1 MPEANYPGSLDA
13 DSNDSLPKTISN
25 TANLNSPNHAEMH
38 GRSNDAIIEL
48 ETKVGTGASTAST
61 GAVFIGTGSGASA
74 WDTSPTFLGD
84 VTVGVDGTGHDV
96 KFFGDSA
103 SHYMLWDQSADAL
116 VLTQDSGIYF
126 YDVGGERIV
135 AAGDGHLTMDA
146 GTTLDFTAPT
156 IDLNASTVVNVDG
169 KTTLKSQSDILT
181 LQDSGATNQS
191 GYIRF
196 NDSGGTRLGYIGYAA
211 NDDIYIKNED
221 ADGDIYIWAA
231 SGRSVAILG
240 NILLGSNESGHDLTL
255 YGATDGKFLLWDAS
269 DNMLELTGVDDTNA
283 LAIHNGNFYLA
294 DDATINGTVDINGAT
309 DIAGDL
315 TLSGGGDGALRF
327 SNAGENSIR
336 IPDNQASAL
345 IIEEHTNAYMTFSTT
360 NGSEAITIYKPQR
373 NESGSSSAP
382 AVSFNGDSDTGMY
395 RASANVIGF
404 AGGLSLATA
413 LPQTST
419 GTYATLRRFSDGRVK
434 ELISSE
440 RFKKDIVDISVS
452 DAYKVLDARPI
463 HFRDKNDDS
472 SAPLEAGLS
481 AESLHDS
488 GWTYAVTYE
497 DDTTTPKGIHY
508 EMLVAPLIKIVK
520 DLNTRLT
527 ALEG

>member
-1 MPEANYPGSLDA
+1 MATSNFPSSLDTTSA
-13 DSNDSLPKTISN
+13 LPASISD
-25 TANLNSPNHAEMH
+25 TASLNSPNHADMH
-38 GRSNDAIIEL
+38 EVTNDAIIEIEEKL
-48 ETKVGTGASTAST
+48 GTGDTTASA
-61 GAVFIGTGSGASA
+61 GAVLIGTGSGASA
-74 WDTSPTFLGD
+74 WDTTPTFLGD
-84 VTVGVDGTGHDV
+84 VTVGVNGTGHDV
-96 KFFGDSA
+96 KFFGDSTD
-103 SHYMLWDQSADAL
+103 HWMLWDQSADGL
-116 VLTQDSGIYF
+116 VLTLDSSIYF
-126 YDVGGERIV
+126 YDVGGENIR
-135 AAGDGHLTMDA
+135 AASNGHLEINA
-146 GTTLDFTAPT
+146 GTTLDLTAPT
-156 IDLNASTVVNVDG
+156 IDLNASTVVNIDG
-169 KTTLKSQSDILT
+169 ELKINAQSDILT

-191 GYIRF
+191 GYIAF

-221 ADGDIYIWAA
+221 ADGDIYLWAA

-269 DNMLELTGVDDTNA
+269 DNMLEITGVDGTNA
-283 LAIHNGNFYLA
+283 LAIHNGNLYLA

-345 IIEEHTNAYMTFSTT
+345 IIEEAGNAYMTFTTT
-360 NGSEAITIYKPQR
+360 NGSEAITMYKPQR
-373 NESGSSSAP
+373 NDYGSSSAP
-382 AVSFNGDSDTGMY
+382 SVSFNGDSDTGMY
-395 RASANVIGF
+395 RYTTNVIGF
-404 AGGLSLATA
+404 VGGLYLHTA

-434 ELISSE
+434 ELTSSE

-488 GWTYAVTYE
+488 GWTYAVTYD

>member
-1 MPEANYPGSLDA
+1 MTLSVNDFTAGDVITASAMNTNFATIEGYVNSSPGLA
-13 DSNDSLPKTISN
+13 AL
-25 TANLNSPNHAEMH
+25 
-38 GRSNDAIIEL
+38 
-48 ETKVGTGASTAST
+48 TGATFSGTVTFNAGITSTGGTTALGTTTTTTLTTT
-61 GAVFIGTGSGASA
+61 GAV
-74 WDTSPTFLGD
+74 
-84 VTVGVDGTGHDV
+84 TVGSNTSGHDV
-96 KFFGDSA
+96 TF
-103 SHYMLWDQSADAL
+103 
-116 VLTQDSGIYF
+116 
-126 YDVGGERIV
+126 
-135 AAGDGHLTMDA
+135 
-146 GTTLDFTAPT
+146 
-156 IDLNASTVVNVDG
+156 
-169 KTTLKSQSDILT
+169 
-181 LQDSGATNQS
+181 
-191 GYIRF
+191 
-196 NDSGGTRLGYIGYAA
+196 
-211 NDDIYIKNED
+211 
-221 ADGDIYIWAA
+221 
-231 SGRSVAILG
+231 
-240 NILLGSNESGHDLTL
+240 
-255 YGATDGKFLLWDAS
+255 YGASDGKFLLWDSS
-269 DNMLELTGVDDTNA
+269 DNMLEITGVAGTNA
-283 LAIHNGNFYLA
+283 LAIHDGNLYLE
-294 DDATINGTVDINGAT
+294 DNATINGTVDINGAT

-327 SNAGENSIR
+327 TVAGENSIR
-336 IPDNQASAL
+336 IPDDQASAL
-345 IIEEHTNAYMTFSTT
+345 IIKQGPGTSNAYMTFSTT